1 MYYYEPNKPQSLYW
15 QDQNEYRRPPPRQQG
30 QTTTPYAWD
39 TLETESNIKQFK
51 GQYIRIQIPE
61 LGRVIAQLLDFDSTT
76 NQVELNVYIEGRSS
90 YMKINQ
96 KDLTGLLPLG
106 PQFPYELYMQ
116 QQQGGE
122 YPQSSD
128 SRNKDGNL

>member
-30 QTTTPYAWD
+30 QTTTPYASD

-61 LGRVIAQLLDFDSTT
+61 LGRVIAQA
-76 NQVELNVYIEGRSS
+76 
-90 YMKINQ
+90 
-96 KDLTGLLPLG
+96 
-106 PQFPYELYMQ
+106 
-116 QQQGGE
+116 
-122 YPQSSD
+122 
-128 SRNKDGNL
+128 

>member
-1 MYYYEPNKPQSLYW
+1 MIL
-15 QDQNEYRRPPPRQQG
+15 
-30 QTTTPYAWD
+30 
-39 TLETESNIKQFK
+39 
-51 GQYIRIQIPE
+51 
-61 LGRVIAQLLDFDSTT
+61 STT

-106 PQFPYELYMQ
+106 PQSPMNYMQ

-122 YPQSSD
+122 YPQAVIPATKMVTYNT
-128 SRNKDGNL
+128 RFLKLNP